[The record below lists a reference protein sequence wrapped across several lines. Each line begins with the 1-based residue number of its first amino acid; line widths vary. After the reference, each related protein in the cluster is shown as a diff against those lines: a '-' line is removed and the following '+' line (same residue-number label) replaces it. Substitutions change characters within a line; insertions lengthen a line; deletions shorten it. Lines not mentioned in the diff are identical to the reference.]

1 MPKILIFIIVGVLL
15 LAGGGVTIMQQ
26 MELGPFAPDPVEG
39 AEAGAEAGDGA
50 AKPKKPKE
58 DESDPPLYL
67 TLEPV
72 VIPIFQGDKL
82 NTNIQLTIQIEV
94 ARKDAPELR
103 KRMTKLKDALLRDMM
118 GFVPRHLRN
127 HKELDIDILG
137 RRLMV
142 IAERAVGK
150 GLVDGVLIQGILG
163 RPAN

>member
-15 LAGGGVTIMQQ
+15 LAGGGVTVMQQ
-26 MELGPFAPDPVEG
+26 MELGPFAPDAVES
-39 AEAGAEAGDGA
+39 AEAGTEDGA

-58 DESDPPLYL
+58 DEPDPPIFL
-67 TLEPV
+67 TLDPM

-94 ARKDAPELR
+94 ARKDAPEMR
-103 KRMTKLKDALLRDMM
+103 KRMTKLKDALLRDLM
-118 GFVPRHLRN
+118 GFVPRHLRD

-150 GLVDGVLIQGILG
+150 GLVASVLIQGILD

>member
-15 LAGGGVTIMQQ
+15 LAGGGVTVMQQ
-26 MELGPFAPDPVEG
+26 MELGPFAPDTLEG
-39 AEAGAEAGDGA
+39 AEAGIGDGT
-50 AKPKKPKE
+50 AKPKKPKK
-58 DESDPPLYL
+58 DEPDPPIFL
-67 TLEPV
+67 TLDPV

-82 NTNIQLTIQIEV
+82 TTNIQLTLQIEV
-94 ARKDAPELR
+94 ARKDAAEMR
-103 KRMTKLKDALLRDMM
+103 KRMTKLKDALLRDLI
-118 GFVPRHLRN
+118 GFVPRHLRD

-150 GLVDGVLIQGILG
+150 GLVDGVLIQGILD

>member
-15 LAGGGVTIMQQ
+15 LAGGGVTFMQQ
-26 MELGPFAPDPVEG
+26 MEIGPFAPDAADG
-39 AEAGAEAGDGA
+39 AEAGAKGSV
-50 AKPKKPKE
+50 AKLKKTRK
-58 DESDPPLYL
+58 DEPDPPIFL
-67 TLEPV
+67 TLDPM

-94 ARKDAPELR
+94 GKKDAPEMR
-103 KRMTKLKDALLRDMM
+103 KRMTKLKDALLRDLM
-118 GFVPRHLRN
+118 GFVPRHLRD

-150 GLVDGVLIQGILG
+150 GLVDGVLIQGILD
-163 RPAN
+163 RPAGP